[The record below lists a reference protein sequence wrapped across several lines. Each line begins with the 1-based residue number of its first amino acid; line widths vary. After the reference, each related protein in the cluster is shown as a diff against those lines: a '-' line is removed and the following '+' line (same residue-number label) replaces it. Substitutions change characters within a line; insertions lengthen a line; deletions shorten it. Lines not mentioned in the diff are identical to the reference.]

1 MLNLRINHTVLCEY
15 MYNLSP
21 TEELALDYTLYISQ
35 RYAEKEIN
43 DNGVIST
50 KLTRIVEDEEKFE
63 KILEDFVTDLMGID
77 KDIKESKVKDI
88 YDTLKLYE
96 FPNEINLKETTID
109 KDALYDEIYDMV
121 LDSVYEWL
129 ATPPDD
135 DNEDEV
141 NDTMNI
147 IINNL
152 DFYIQKGKLN
162 RYEYKN
168 KVFIDLCKYYLEE
181 DVKDINCEN
190 EDTEKLEIK
199 DFLDYV
205 MEYVDDHIDLRMPP
219 PEYQK
224 PVHPIYYYDVEDEED
239 FNLPY

>member
-1 MLNLRINHTVLCEY
+1 MLNLRINHTVLCDY
-15 MYNLSP
+15 MYSLSG

-50 KLTRIVEDEEKFE
+50 KLTRIVEDEEKFK
-63 KILEDFVTDLMGID
+63 KILEDLVTDLIGTD
-77 KDIKESKVKDI
+77 EGAKESKVKDI

-121 LDSVYEWL
+121 LDSIYEWL
-129 ATPPDD
+129 AIYDD
-135 DNEDEV
+135 DEGEV
-141 NDTMNI
+141 DDTMNI
-147 IINNL
+147 IINDL

-168 KVFIDLCKYYLEE
+168 KLFIDLCKYYLEE
-181 DVKDINCEN
+181 DVEDINCEN
-190 EDTEKLEIK
+190 EGREKLEIK
-199 DFLDYV
+199 EFLDYL

-219 PEYQK
+219 PEYQQ
-224 PVHPIYYYDVEDEED
+224 PVHLHSIAYYDKKDKED
-239 FNLPY
+239 FNLPF